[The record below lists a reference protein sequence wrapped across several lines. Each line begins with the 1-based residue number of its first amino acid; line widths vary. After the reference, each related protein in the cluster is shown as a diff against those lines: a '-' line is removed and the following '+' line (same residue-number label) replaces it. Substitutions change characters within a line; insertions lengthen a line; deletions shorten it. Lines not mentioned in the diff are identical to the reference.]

1 MAKHLCW
8 ILFVLS
14 FTGTLN
20 AGGVI
25 EAPLPLEHFQCYPV
39 LRANPEVEAGVGLF
53 DQFTLSLGTNLS
65 DRFEKVRVL
74 GASWF
79 CNPTRKLHNG
89 QAFDVRDVRQ
99 HLTFYWIRAE
109 RREPQRVVK
118 IQNQFGEQ
126 SLRLHESLFL
136 AVPTKKA
143 DHDAPLDL
151 DHFKCYRA
159 TGARVRRPMVGLSD
173 QFILPVT
180 RHRVRKPVA
189 FCNPVEKLHTDFI
202 VPIRNE
208 ESHLTCYSMTAANTF
223 VGRTEIS
230 NQFGSQGLL
239 VGTPRVLCVPT
250 RKQGFE
256 VIPLPDGTVGAGLRT
271 R

>member
-99 HLTFYWIRAE
+99 HLTFYWTRAE

-143 DHDAPLDL
+143 DHDAPL
-151 DHFKCYRA
+151 
-159 TGARVRRPMVGLSD
+159 GLGSL
-173 QFILPVT
+173 QVLQ
-180 RHRVRKPVA
+180 
-189 FCNPVEKLHTDFI
+189 
-202 VPIRNE
+202 
-208 ESHLTCYSMTAANTF
+208 SHW
-223 VGRTEIS
+223 
-230 NQFGSQGLL
+230 SQSQKAEGGL
-239 VGTPRVLCVPT
+239 
-250 RKQGFE
+250 E
-256 VIPLPDGTVGAGLRT
+256 
-271 R
+271 